1 MRNSTQIITDLHT
14 LASADFTRESIE
26 RANNKLRDRT
36 LAMLVGIAVARA
48 AELKTALM
56 EIERVLNPA
65 DPQRGLLNS
74 ILSILN

>member
-1 MRNSTQIITDLHT
+1 
-14 LASADFTRESIE
+14 
-26 RANNKLRDRT
+26 
-36 LAMLVGIAVARA
+36 MLVGIAVARA